1 MKSSRGRRAETRV
14 LAAGAALLAVYVGLV
29 VAYVPWSSVSSDL
42 GASSSGAT
50 ALVTQRPGDV
60 SLAVGPSAK
69 SSPTTVP
76 SASSPMPAPTA
87 QSTPRPYRA
96 AAAPTPDQRRLYHV
110 PILMYHRIVPVE
122 EAGDSMPHL
131 VVPPA
136 TFAIQMQAFSDAGW
150 HSITM
155 ATLARYMETGAA
167 IPAKTFVITFDDGWS
182 DGYDYAFPIMR
193 RFGFVG
199 TFYVIGDRIGIPEF
213 LSAPQLRTLEAAG
226 NDIGNHTEDHV
237 SLPGNSESRVISQV
251 ENASQEIERAVGHR
265 PVSLAYPMGGFDQF
279 VADIVS
285 RIPDIKIAVTTLY
298 GAEEMWPSRLYTPRV
313 RVNPST
319 DGRQLVAELT
329 AP

>member
-1 MKSSRGRRAETRV
+1 
-14 LAAGAALLAVYVGLV
+14 
-29 VAYVPWSSVSSDL
+29 
-42 GASSSGAT
+42 
-50 ALVTQRPGDV
+50 
-60 SLAVGPSAK
+60 
-69 SSPTTVP
+69 
-76 SASSPMPAPTA
+76 
-87 QSTPRPYRA
+87 
-96 AAAPTPDQRRLYHV
+96 
-110 PILMYHRIVPVE
+110 MYHRIVPVE